1 MKVVLTQILLNCLKC
16 LFDLLFGIFL
26 VTARSKA
33 DRRQLVKHLGQQAY
47 GWQNGVLLIA
57 ILDILKEVFK

>member
-16 LFDLLFGIFL
+16 LFDLLLGIFL